1 MNPRAVALYGVLCQ
15 PGEKLCVMVWDS
27 WAVQIEKPGNHK
39 DQRATWST
47 KIHGNA
53 MSRLEASDLEGHP
66 VFTLPLSAS
75 ISPRATDESTTYH
88 ILLAEDV
95 ADKRGG
101 LSDVLVPPPGYCVM
115 HLGDNGFR

>member
-66 VFTLPLSAS
+66 VSTLPLRKYKS
-75 ISPRATDESTTYH
+75 ISD
-88 ILLAEDV
+88 
-95 ADKRGG
+95 
-101 LSDVLVPPPGYCVM
+101 
-115 HLGDNGFR
+115 